1 MVRHYPGTPDD
12 TRGVGVRPMASL
24 GYRRRVDSLLHDLGG
39 ALVPWGYVVLA
50 AATALEAAAFLG
62 LFVPGETLLLV
73 AGALASRGRLNLP
86 LVMVLAALG
95 AVIGDSIGYEIG
107 RHGGER
113 IKQSRLGRKVG
124 EQRWQRARD
133 FVHRHGAL
141 SVLLGRWI
149 GVLRALVPAVVGD
162 ARMPYP
168 RFLLWNA
175 IGAVVWAP
183 AVVMAGYLAGSSAL
197 RIEHALGRWTY
208 VVLGVAAA
216 VGIVVWLVHRHRSH
230 RDEGAAAPNSVTR
243 DQHV

>member
-1 MVRHYPGTPDD
+1 VQT
-12 TRGVGVRPMASL
+12 
-24 GYRRRVDSLLHDLGG
+24 LLRDLGG
-39 ALVPWGYVVLA
+39 ALVPWGYVILA

-62 LFVPGETLLLV
+62 LFVPGETVLIV
-73 AGALASRGRLNLP
+73 AGVLASRGRLNLP
-86 LVMVLAALG
+86 LVIALAALG

-107 RHGGER
+107 RHGGDR
-113 IKQSRLGRKVG
+113 IKRSRLGRAVG
-124 EQRWQRARD
+124 EERWQRARD

-175 IGAVVWAP
+175 VGAMVWAP

-197 RIEHALGRWTY
+197 RVEHALGRWTY
-208 VVLGVAAA
+208 VVLGLAAA
-216 VGIVVWLVHRHRSH
+216 VGIVVWLVRRHRSH
-230 RDEGAAAPNSVTR
+230 AEGGSPASNSARR